1 MAESEDIM
9 SKANIAPKE
18 LSVISINAAQFIQGQ
33 FEDAV
38 EQYGVV
44 NTAQLFADAL
54 AEVYC
59 PALPTSVIV
68 KVGGDK
74 PIERV
79 CK

>member
-1 MAESEDIM
+1 MAKTD
-9 SKANIAPKE
+9 IAPKE
-18 LSVISINAAQFIQGQ
+18 LSVISVSAAQFIQGR
-33 FEDAV
+33 FEDAI

-54 AEVYC
+54 AEVYRPC
-59 PALPTSVIV
+59 SSTIVTV

-74 PIERV
+74 PIERI